1 MRFAT
6 SLLWEPGV
14 PIYEYAC
21 KVCEHEFETIQ
32 RVSDAPLEDCPE
44 CGVAALRKKVSVAAF
59 RLKGGGWYETDFK
72 AGAKKNLHGEQGAA
86 DSAKDGDKDKG
97 KDKGKGEAKDKGTDG
112 GKASGDTAKESKA
125 ANGKSAAKE
134 PSKPAKSAAA
144 AD

>member
-1 MRFAT
+1 MPFAT

-72 AGAKKNLHGEQGAA
+72 AGAKKNLHGEQAAA
-86 DSAKDGDKDKG
+86 DSSAKDGDKDKG
-97 KDKGKGEAKDKGTDG
+97 KATDG